1 MSRRSLAWE
10 GIRSE
15 DPVDPHST
23 GARLLAARNQHGS
36 SRIRMDARPRQG
48 CSQRRQRAGHGQ
60 HQPGESTPPPPTS
73 RAPTKGSHT
82 NRRSDRALWQHV
94 TSGVEPVGFP
104 SPSPSQRAARPAIPV
119 SPRSTDAMNRR
130 SVSQA
135 GPPPEKTITL
145 ASLIAP
151 RLVRRVTHQTSYKSI
166 ASHRTTFFLSP
177 GRVVG
182 WERKKKSH
190 RQRGSGRPASARA
203 AAGEEGRRRAGSRV
217 SELASL
223 RGTPILILGV
233 AHLREAFPSRESTIL
248 EAPDPC
254 QRSGSGLFG
263 SPRRVFDEFLSVFG
277 EPNL

>member
-1 MSRRSLAWE
+1 MHGLVKAVPSGDSVLVMGSTNQVSRRRRRRRPE
-10 GIRSE
+10 PRRKGRTPTD
-15 DPVDPHST
+15 DPIGHCGTTS
-23 GARLLAARNQHGS
+23 
-36 SRIRMDARPRQG
+36 RQG
-48 CSQRRQRAGHGQ
+48 WS
-60 HQPGESTPPPPTS
+60 
-73 RAPTKGSHT
+73 
-82 NRRSDRALWQHV
+82 
-94 TSGVEPVGFP
+94 PVGFP
-104 SPSPSQRAARPAIPV
+104 SPPRSPRAARPAIPV

-151 RLVRRVTHQTSYKSI
+151 RLVRRVAHQTSYKSI
-166 ASHRTTFFLSP
+166 ASHRTTFFLGGP